1 MYRVIAILLASFLV
15 VGISAQIPFVHVS
28 ADSDTLCVTEVHS
41 KSSSADAGLSI
52 TPAPTQAETAV
63 LDASRRI
70 SFWQQIPLSF
80 YGIGIVT
87 LAGTSVVLLF
97 LPRRRKH

>member
-1 MYRVIAILLASFLV
+1 MYRVIAILLASFLA
-15 VGISAQIPFVHVS
+15 VGISAMIPVVDVS
-28 ADSDTLCVTEVHS
+28 AVSHTLCVTEVHS

-97 LPRRRKH
+97 IPRRRKR